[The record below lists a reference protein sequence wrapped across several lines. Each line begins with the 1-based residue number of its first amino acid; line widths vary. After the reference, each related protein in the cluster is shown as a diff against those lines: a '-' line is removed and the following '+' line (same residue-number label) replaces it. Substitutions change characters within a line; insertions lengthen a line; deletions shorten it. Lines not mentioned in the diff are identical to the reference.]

1 MTIKGGQD
9 VPAVKIIPVHFY
21 DKHNTEEL
29 TILEAGGGCKTKIQ
43 TTHYI
48 H

>member
-21 DKHNTEEL
+21 DKHNIEEL
-29 TILEAGGGCKTKIQ
+29 TIGPAWAGAVKSK
-43 TTHYI
+43 YK
-48 H
+48 